1 MLHVW
6 NASVE
11 RVQVCSLFVICVCVC
26 VCFIQLYIQF
36 SFTNAAL
43 VISPSR
49 FTYVSLLH
57 FIVFS
62 QFVSSCVFFFFI
74 VVVASFSTTIQCAH
88 LFFCQQTLLTLFS
101 HCWHHSLACFCLF
114 FVNKQIYWIKLQI
127 IAVFP
132 HSYSCVCESV
142 SDHAVG
148 LYNSFGTFETNIGCD
163 PNTKNK
169 TKQNKKR
176 LQNPANK
183 RNDEN
188 RVERSGNRSDFVA

>member
-62 QFVSSCVFFFFI
+62 QFVSSCVFFSSLLLLHLSRPPFSVHIFFFANRLCSHFFLI
-74 VVVASFSTTIQCAH
+74 VGIILSPVFVCF
-88 LFFCQQTLLTLFS
+88 LLISKF
-101 HCWHHSLACFCLF
+101 
-114 FVNKQIYWIKLQI
+114 I
-127 IAVFP
+127 
-132 HSYSCVCESV
+132 
-142 SDHAVG
+142 G
-148 LYNSFGTFETNIGCD
+148 LNY
-163 PNTKNK
+163 K
-169 TKQNKKR
+169 
-176 LQNPANK
+176 
-183 RNDEN
+183 
-188 RVERSGNRSDFVA
+188 